1 MLESRAMPNCA
12 NCGAPLH
19 AGEHGVLVCGHCGSL
34 DEGVAAYAVDTL
46 GASAVPCPQCGA
58 MLDDARIEGLPVRHC
73 PSCQGVLVEMKSFA
87 ALSDAVRARARTG
100 APLPRRQQPGD
111 RVLTCPLCRQAML
124 GHLFGGPGNIVLD
137 TCERCAVNWLDPG
150 ELRRIAQAP

>member
-1 MLESRAMPNCA
+1 MPNCA
-12 NCGAPLH
+12 NCGAPLR
-19 AGEHGVLVCGHCGSL
+19 AGDHGVLVCGHCGSL
-34 DEGVAAYAVDTL
+34 DEGAAVYDLETV
-46 GASAVPCPQCGA
+46 GASAVACPQCGA

-87 ALSDAVRARARTG
+87 ALSDAVRARARKG
-100 APLPRRQQPGD
+100 AALPRRQQPGD
-111 RVLTCPLCRQAML
+111 RVLTCPLCAQAML

-150 ELRRIAQAP
+150 ELRRIARAP